1 MHQPFPSGR
10 LRVVTVRDVR
20 SHLRFDQDARGTLV
34 GNRPVHQKRTNE
46 RRTSFE
52 VLTTCVVVQ
61 HDTICGVALNENSLS
76 LCKED
81 SHSTVSF
88 ELYIYIFSENE
99 KDIQIDRGR
108 DFCSSFLST
117 STIFYFQREL

>member
-1 MHQPFPSGR
+1 MYLSR
-10 LRVVTVRDVR
+10 
-20 SHLRFDQDARGTLV
+20 
-34 GNRPVHQKRTNE
+34 E
-46 RRTSFE
+46 IY
-52 VLTTCVVVQ
+52 LTTCVVVQ

-117 STIFYFQREL
+117 STIFYFHREL